1 MTVEFLEDFRSEFQ
15 SKKQMTVELLKTFD
29 QNSSR
34 KSIWPWNSKRLS
46 IRIPFGRTNDCVILK
61 DFQSEFQSEKQ
72 PAWNSD
78 IECTSL
84 FSNNNNNEDKPD
96 NEADDS
102 NTSSSGEIKEELNV
116 KSSSIADL
124 RMKAKRHQEALGIN
138 DSD

>member
-1 MTVEFLEDFRSEFQ
+1 MQQIDF
-15 SKKQMTVELLKTFD
+15 T
-29 QNSSR
+29 
-34 KSIWPWNSKRLS
+34 P
-46 IRIPFGRTNDCVILK
+46 
-61 DFQSEFQSEKQ
+61 
-72 PAWNSD
+72 
-78 IECTSL
+78 L

>member
-1 MTVEFLEDFRSEFQ
+1 MSTFPVG
-15 SKKQMTVELLKTFD
+15 KT
-29 QNSSR
+29 R
-34 KSIWPWNSKRLS
+34 WH
-46 IRIPFGRTNDCVILK
+46 
-61 DFQSEFQSEKQ
+61 SEFQSENQ
-72 PAWNSD
+72 LAWNSN

-102 NTSSSGEIKEELNV
+102 NTSSSGEIKEELSV

>member
-1 MTVEFLEDFRSEFQ
+1 MPYCLLINSNFSCWH
-15 SKKQMTVELLKTFD
+15 SK
-29 QNSSR
+29 
-34 KSIWPWNSKRLS
+34 
-46 IRIPFGRTNDCVILK
+46 
-61 DFQSEFQSEKQ
+61 FQSEKQ
-72 PAWNSD
+72 QAWNSN
-78 IECTSL
+78 IECTPL

-102 NTSSSGEIKEELNV
+102 NASSSGEIKEELSV

>member
-1 MTVEFLEDFRSEFQ
+1 MH
-15 SKKQMTVELLKTFD
+15 
-29 QNSSR
+29 
-34 KSIWPWNSKRLS
+34 
-46 IRIPFGRTNDCVILK
+46 
-61 DFQSEFQSEKQ
+61 SEFQSEKQ
-72 PAWNSD
+72 LAWNSN
-78 IECTSL
+78 IECTPL

-102 NTSSSGEIKEELNV
+102 NASSSGEIKEELSV